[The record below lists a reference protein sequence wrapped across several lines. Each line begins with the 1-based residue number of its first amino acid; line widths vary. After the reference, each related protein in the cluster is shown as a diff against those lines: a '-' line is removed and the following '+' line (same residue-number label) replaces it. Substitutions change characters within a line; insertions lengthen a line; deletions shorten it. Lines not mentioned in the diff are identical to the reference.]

1 MRTRF
6 MHIADVHLGYAQYGS
21 SNRYND
27 FYHSFA
33 KAIDTALEER
43 VDFVIIAGDLFHQ
56 RILSPQ
62 TLLQAAHEL
71 ERLKGA
77 TIPVVG
83 VMGNHERP
91 HYTHK
96 VSWLDYLAG
105 RGLMILLRPHYVE
118 SEEAE
123 KDLVFASYQNMEG
136 GYVDLGEV
144 RLYGIG
150 YSGASMSRLIPDAA
164 ATLGQM
170 HETGRPAFTILVTHA
185 GLEGIIPNFA
195 ADLTREQIAMLRPH
209 VDYLAL
215 GHIHKPHQEEGWVFN
230 PGSLEPNSTTE
241 VDYRGGALLVDV
253 DTDRDPVIQT
263 ESRQF
268 SDRPF
273 VRLYFSVSEHESPEA
288 LYAGIEAHLAGQ
300 DQAYDKRPVV
310 QYVLEGVLHFDRQ
323 SLDMYRVETMIQQSF
338 NPITTRVQ
346 NSTAPAEYE
355 VATGSGQISRAEL
368 ESQVLSDLIARDARY
383 REHAGQW
390 ANTMRE
396 MKRMALERNSPDT
409 IVEHLRAESN
419 RIIELEPAHA
429 DNEG

>member
-33 KAIDTALEER
+33 KAIDTALKEE

-71 ERLKGA
+71 ERLNRA
-77 TIPVVG
+77 TIRVVG

-91 HYTHK
+91 HYTHR
-96 VSWLDYLAG
+96 VSWLDFLAG

-118 SEEAE
+118 NGEAD
-123 KDLVFASYQNMEG
+123 KDLVFAPYQNMEG
-136 GYVDLGEV
+136 GYVDLGAV
-144 RLYGIG
+144 RVYGIG
-150 YSGASMSRLIPDAA
+150 YAGASMSRLIPDAVL
-164 ATLGQM
+164 TLGRM
-170 HETGRPAFTILVTHA
+170 HEAGRPAFTILVTHA

-241 VDYRGGALLVDV
+241 VDYRGGALLIDL

-273 VRLYFSVSEHESPEA
+273 VRLYFSVSEYESPEA
-288 LYAGIEAHLAGQ
+288 LYAGIEAHLAEQ
-300 DQAYDKRPVV
+300 NQSYDRRPVV
-310 QYVLEGVLHFDRQ
+310 QYVLEGLLHFDRQ
-323 SLDMYRVETMIQQSF
+323 SLEMYRVETMIQQSF
-338 NPITTRVQ
+338 NPITTRIQ
-346 NSTAPAEYE
+346 NSIAPAEYE
-355 VATGSGQISRAEL
+355 VTAGSGQISRAEL
-368 ESQVLSDLIARDARY
+368 ESGVLSDLIARDARY
-383 REHAGQW
+383 RGHAGQW

-429 DNEG
+429 DNES